1 MMRRAQLVQVYR
13 MLLGFVVFAAAVGFW
28 EVWARTHPSFLLP
41 TPGAVVRRAAH
52 VWPTS
57 AFLTN
62 VEASLGRLG
71 VGYAVGAGLGIVFGL
86 FMGAWR
92 PVRRTLAPTVELLRA
107 TPPIA
112 IVPVAIL
119 VFGFVNEMQISVIA
133 FGVIFPVLIYTL
145 DGVRAVSP
153 EARDVAVLLRLSWRD
168 RILRVYLPS
177 ALPSIFAGLRV
188 ALPIGLVM
196 VVVSEFVGGRDGI
209 GYYIVFQ
216 QSLFNAPDVYGGI
229 LFLGLLAL
237 ALNGAFLLVERFV
250 LRWHYGAAGELG
262 R

>member
-1 MMRRAQLVQVYR
+1 MMRRSQLGQASRV
-13 MLLGFVVFAAAVGFW
+13 LLGFAVFAAAVGVW
-28 EVWARTHPSFLLP
+28 EVWARAHSSFLLP
-41 TPGAVVRRAAH
+41 TPAAVVKRAAH

-57 AFLTN
+57 AFLTD
-62 VEASLGRLG
+62 VEASLGRLA
-71 VGYAVGAGLGIVFGL
+71 VGYAVGAGLGIVLGL
-86 FMGAWR
+86 VMGAWR
-92 PVRRTLAPTVELLRA
+92 PVRRTLGPTVELLRA

-119 VFGFVNEMQISVIA
+119 VFGFANEMQISIIA
-133 FGVIFPVLIYTL
+133 FGVVFPVLIYTL

-153 EARDVAVLLRLSWRD
+153 EARDVAVLLRLSWLD

-196 VVVSEFVGGRDGI
+196 VVVSELVGGHDGI
-209 GYYIVFQ
+209 GYYILFQ
-216 QSLFNAPDVYGGI
+216 QSLFNAPDLYGGI

-237 ALNGAFLLVERFV
+237 ALNAAFLLVERFV
-250 LRWHYGAAGELG
+250 LRWHYGAAGELA